1 MGLAV
6 PILVVASMFGST
18 ALRKKPWFRTR
29 LIPLYAL
36 VVVILALGFV
46 NSAANHFGYALP
58 WQLPSHVHY
67 RGRDYNKDVLL
78 GCQSRNQQGAARQDG
93 WVWGYFTTA
102 KEIYVSARSGLPT
115 PTALFVRGG
124 RNCVVP
130 YDLSGGP

>member
-36 VVVILALGFV
+36 VVVILALAFV

-67 RGRDYNKDVLL
+67 RAATTTRTSCSGVNL
-78 GCQSRNQQGAARQDG
+78 GTS
-93 WVWGYFTTA
+93 
-102 KEIYVSARSGLPT
+102 KGLPGRT
-115 PTALFVRGG
+115 VGSGVTSRPQRRSTFPPVRGSPPPPH
-124 RNCVVP
+124 C
-130 YDLSGGP
+130 L

>member
-6 PILVVASMFGST
+6 PILVVASMLGST

-29 LIPLYAL
+29 LVPLYAL

-58 WQLPSHVHY
+58 WQLPNHVHY
-67 RGRDYNKDVLL
+67 RGRDYNKDVEL
-78 GCQSRNQQGAARQDG
+78 GCTSRNGQQGAARQDG
-93 WVWGYFTTA
+93 WVRGYFTTA
-102 KEIYVSARSGLPT
+102 KEIYVSTGARI

-124 RNCVVP
+124 RSCVVP